1 MVTTSTRPAPDLG
14 VLMSQTIDRLI
25 ESMDDDLARRLVALP
40 TESSEPDP
48 LDYYTL
54 ACELLDHE

>member
-1 MVTTSTRPAPDLG
+1 
-14 VLMSQTIDRLI
+14 MSQTIDRLI